1 MSSFRLWTSQTLALL
16 TLSKLT
22 KPYIDLQSPLD
33 GSEIFVGQRIE
44 LVALA
49 RPSQNQTHT
58 IQRVDFFANNVFL
71 SSSFAYPYQSNF
83 STGSYGDYEFKAV
96 VYDVKGVTNTSKTV
110 TVHVIEDPLSR
121 PNSALQ
127 PFSNDPDPDSVT
139 DSDRRREGD
148 FVLAIHR
155 GLVWLNPPVNMR
167 Q

>member
-1 MSSFRLWTSQTLALL
+1 MYKLKAVAYDINENTSESDDVIIQVVDQSNTGSFDLIEAE
-16 TLSKLT
+16 

-71 SSSFAYPYQSNF
+71 ASSFAYPYQSNF

-127 PFSNDPDPDSVT
+127 PFSNDSDPDSVT
-139 DSDRRREGD
+139 DSDWSG
-148 FVLAIHR
+148 
-155 GLVWLNPPVNMR
+155 
-167 Q
+167 